1 MFYKKTW
8 KLDPTRF
15 RTSSGADQRTFSALG
30 AQISD
35 AERFRDATRFRW
47 HLPGPT
53 CLFYKRTGSYHDML
67 IVLSLKISI
76 LLITGTAGPVCSKPI
91 SPGKPDWRFIEV
103 LRGFDD
109 STCNYSTRM
118 MGVYG
123 RRCLRPGCIGRVAF
137 KVAQY
142 TFTHSGTTTKIL
154 PGRYSTIQSATSIL
168 SLTAIKPSAPS
179 KILSHVV
186 CTIRFVY
193 AFKVSNCGMF
203 LMGC

>member
-1 MFYKKTW
+1 MDGSRLAECLGVCLMFYKKTW

-118 MGVYG
+118 MGVYA
-123 RRCLRPGCIGRVAF
+123 RLWPALLTPGMHRKSRLQGGAVHF
-137 KVAQY
+137 
-142 TFTHSGTTTKIL
+142 
-154 PGRYSTIQSATSIL
+154 
-168 SLTAIKPSAPS
+168 
-179 KILSHVV
+179 
-186 CTIRFVY
+186 Y
-193 AFKVSNCGMF
+193 AFWNYYQNTPGPI
-203 LMGC
+203 LNYTIGD